1 MLGLYSAMSLIQLE
15 FFTGDSNVI
24 QICTYYWELDE
35 QMNFPNKLTDLA
47 NMQNLSTR
55 ELSKFVSQNCRALST
70 KDVCSGCR
78 DPYVYKTRSDF
89 QQRIRYPHTNWLC
102 PTCIEQERARQKALQ
117 IAEEEQQREMVNS
130 TFSSVEKTPIDLGEI
145 TFEDAV
151 YLLSFIR
158 LAASEDFTHLIPLR
172 LITEPLAPT
181 ENFSREVILQLF
193 HHKLIY
199 ISPKSTIDA
208 FVFEGGY
215 PERFYS
221 DKVSW
226 ELPISSKS
234 ENSQGLIEELEAVF
248 RNGTWPES
256 WRGEWQALWK
266 KIALQECLQY
276 LEVGLNEH
284 GLSLNPGEKTYL
296 VFNGALE
303 QYSVAQVYNMIWR
316 AVRDAAA
323 FYVRERVPKQHA
335 ANTVIGSIQR
345 QADRAK
351 AEGWDLKPYRRD
363 RRCQE
368 SMISQVLFNTALQ
381 IGEKGFNTPPGTH

>member
-1 MLGLYSAMSLIQLE
+1 MSLIQLE
-15 FFTGDSNVI
+15 FTTTDNDII
-24 QICTYYWELDE
+24 QVCTCYWKLDE
-35 QMNFPNKLTDLA
+35 QMNFTYKLTDLA
-47 NMQNLSTR
+47 NMQNLSSR
-55 ELSKFVSQNCRALST
+55 ELSKFVSQSCRALSI
-70 KDVCSGCR
+70 KDACSGCAT
-78 DPYVYKTRSDF
+78 PYVYKNRSDF
-89 QQRIRYPHTNWLC
+89 QQRVRYVHTDWLC

-117 IAEEEQQREMVNS
+117 IAEEERQRELVNS
-130 TFSSVEKTPIDLGEI
+130 AFSSVEKIPIDLSQL

-151 YLLSFIR
+151 YLLSLIR
-158 LAASEDFTHLIPLR
+158 LAASEDFSHLIPLR
-172 LITEPLAPT
+172 LTTEPLAPT

-208 FVFEGGY
+208 FVFDSEY

-221 DKVSW
+221 DRVSW
-226 ELPISSKS
+226 ELPMSSKS
-234 ENSQGLIEELEAVF
+234 ENSQDLIEELETVF
-248 RNGTWPES
+248 RNGDWPES
-256 WRGEWQALWK
+256 WRSEWQALWK

-296 VFNGALE
+296 IFNGALE
-303 QYSVAQVYNMIWR
+303 QYSIAQVYNMIWR

-335 ANTVIGSIQR
+335 ANTVVGSIQR

-368 SMISQVLFNTALQ
+368 SMISQVLFNTVLQ
-381 IGEKGFNTPPGTH
+381 IGEKGFNTPPGTS